1 VLARMPQT
9 AERGQGNVFDILR
22 FQRMAKRVTVEL
34 RVMARTW
41 HSANV
46 RKACDSVGMQQC
58 EEALDGQGRMP
69 EGEDRVLRPL
79 CFLRIGMLAHAAPLA
94 RSGFRVSNIG
104 PYTSSNKPNAAIQH
118 APATRS
124 RKAMN

>member
-1 VLARMPQT
+1 MAAPRHRFGAHDGSTFLAAHVNEGCEPILERFGLHVIGITAKACVAPAGVRRVLARMPQT

-58 EEALDGQGRMP
+58 EEALD
-69 EGEDRVLRPL
+69 
-79 CFLRIGMLAHAAPLA
+79 
-94 RSGFRVSNIG
+94 
-104 PYTSSNKPNAAIQH
+104 
-118 APATRS
+118 
-124 RKAMN
+124 